1 VIDHVLGIVFISIGG
16 TPLHDASDP
25 EPFIVASFAKAEGL
39 GEVQVSPG
47 CLLLQ
52 DGLLTEVGL
61 GRNVC
66 YIITHHRPFTIIEI
80 MNSAFIN
87 WTLFYSRDS

>member
-61 GRNVC
+61 GRNLF
-66 YIITHHRPFTIIEI
+66 YIITKKKKKKKKRIPVPCC
-80 MNSAFIN
+80 
-87 WTLFYSRDS
+87 TLR